1 MHARVIYLL
10 DAFSLDLLG
19 YKNMTKDKDHHK
31 LASFNRLKT
40 ERQGNK
46 TESQDRMTNYKNL
59 YASLAGIKTPLKE
72 RKHVSVNKTI
82 TESCLQLEWYKRRQ
96 VTYSMQY
103 LQEPFT
109 PSCHP
114 FVCCYEE
121 NLVFAGFSLMCFA
134 SCTACKLSRCRRPR
148 SVASCAEKE

>member
-1 MHARVIYLL
+1 
-10 DAFSLDLLG
+10 
-19 YKNMTKDKDHHK
+19 MTEDKDHHK
-31 LASFNRLKT
+31 LASSNRLKT

-46 TESQDRMTNYKNL
+46 TESQDCMTNYKNL

-72 RKHVSVNKTI
+72 KKHVSVNKTI

-148 SVASCAEKE
+148 SVASCAEKERTWTLEGKRLKYFIESF